1 VRRDRDT
8 GCCHAVSEH
17 NGTGPGGNGPVG
29 GPGAGLTELVS
40 HLYLCQGL
48 STYRISEIVGISRQ
62 RVGRLLNRS
71 GVPVKPRGAGRR
83 RPPDAEQAALTDL
96 MERLYQ
102 QLGLS
107 SGLISA
113 LTGIPERTVRD
124 RLQARGVRI
133 RTRGRWNRQDRLTVP
148 ADTLADLY
156 LRAGLSAAEAGKRLG
171 VSGRVVLRAAHDQGL
186 PVRIGGPAP
195 RRGPVEIELVDAL
208 YADPAVRQVLARH
221 HITSRPAGGPIWR
234 RFPVPLTVGPE
245 LAQELYVSC
254 GLSLRHIELLTG
266 QPAETIRDLLHAHG
280 VSLRRAGGR
289 SPFMRRW
296 RGAG

>member
-1 VRRDRDT
+1 VRPDRDT
-8 GCCHAVSEH
+8 GCCHALSEP
-17 NGTGPGGNGPVG
+17 NQTGPGGNGPAGVA
-29 GPGAGLTELVS
+29 GASLAELVS

-48 STYRISEIVGISRQ
+48 STYQISEIVGISRQ
-62 RVGRLLNRS
+62 RAGRLLNRS
-71 GVPVKPRGAGRR
+71 GVPVKPRGAGRP
-83 RPPDAEQAALTDL
+83 RPPDAGQAALTDL

-107 SGLISA
+107 SGRISV

-124 RLQARGVRI
+124 RLRARGVRI
-133 RTRGRWNRQDRLTVP
+133 RTRGRYNRQDRLTVP

-171 VSGRVVLRAAHDQGL
+171 VSGRVILRAAHDQGL

-195 RRGPVEIELVDAL
+195 RRGPTEIELVDAL
-208 YADPAVRQVLARH
+208 YADPLVRQVLTRH
-221 HITSRPAGGPIWR
+221 AITSRPASGPIWH
-234 RFPVPLTVGPE
+234 RFPVPLAVGAD

-266 QPAETIRDLLHAHG
+266 QPAETVRDLLHTHG
-280 VSLRRAGGR
+280 IRLRPAGGR
-289 SPFMRRW
+289 SPFLRRW
-296 RGAG
+296 RSAG